1 MMKKVFVCVSMQKN
15 AERTISFARACCS
28 HVRERGMIPIA
39 SQYLFHDETRNIP
52 VIADLDA
59 GHEYLVDIRICRELM
74 MICDEVWVFMDRDPD
89 DLMIMVLSMADEL
102 EMKVHIFR
110 KGEACELC
118 MA

>member
-1 MMKKVFVCVSMQKN
+1 
-15 AERTISFARACCS
+15 
-28 HVRERGMIPIA
+28 
-39 SQYLFHDETRNIP
+39 
-52 VIADLDA
+52 
-59 GHEYLVDIRICRELM
+59 M

>member
-15 AERTISFARACCS
+15 AERTIQFARACCS

-52 VIADLDA
+52 QVADLDA

-74 MICDEVWVFMDRDPD
+74 MICNEVWIFMDQDPD
-89 DLMIMVLSMADEL
+89 DLMVMVLSMADEL
-102 EMKVHIFR
+102 EMDVHIFR
-110 KGEACELC
+110 KGDLCGMC

>member
-1 MMKKVFVCVSMQKN
+1 
-15 AERTISFARACCS
+15 
-28 HVRERGMIPIA
+28 MIPIA

-52 VIADLDA
+52 VFADLDV

-74 MICDEVWVFMDRDPD
+74 MICDEVWVFMDKDPD
-89 DLMIMVLSMADEL
+89 DLMVMVLSMADEL